1 MNKRQLL
8 RATALVASSLL
19 LAGTAS
25 AQDFPPK
32 KPVTLVVGFAAGG
45 AADAAARLIAKKLGE
60 NIGQTVVVDNKG
72 GAGGNIAHQFV
83 ANAAPDGTV
92 LLFGSVGP
100 LTIAPHLMKLTYDP
114 FKDLAAIS
122 GGVNF
127 PNVLVVHKAQGAKT
141 LAEFIQL
148 SKKKPGSV
156 EFASTGAGSASHLAG
171 ELFNQRAGIDM
182 THVPYKGGAPALQDL
197 LGERITSYFAAPPTA
212 MPHVE
217 SGKLIPLATTGLT
230 RPAYLPNI
238 PTVAES
244 GFPGFEALNWYAF
257 VAPGKTPAPLLDR
270 WNQEIVKVL
279 SQIGAAVRK
288 GTPKPD
294 ISTVAAL
301 TQTLLNAKSVA
312 YSASASG
319 VYLSTEMFAKLGV
332 QERLAVTGKKILS
345 ERVGAVVAR
354 GDAELGFQQVSE
366 LIYFK
371 ELDFIGTLPDE
382 VQQTIFFSAGLVEGA
397 AQPELARH
405 LLRFLTSPAVADI
418 VRATGLD
425 PVDQRAVQ
433 ASAAK
438 PQ

>member
-1 MNKRQLL
+1 MKKRTLIQ
-8 RATALVASSLL
+8 AAAAAIAFVAFCNPAL
-19 LAGTAS
+19 

-83 ANAAPDGTV
+83 ANAAPDGSV

-100 LTIAPHLMKLTYDP
+100 LTIAPHLMKLSYDP
-114 FKDLAAIS
+114 FKDLGPIS

-127 PNVLVVHKAQGAKT
+127 PNVLVVHKGTGVKT

-156 EFASTGAGSASHLAG
+156 DFASTGAGSASHLAG

-182 THVPYKGGAPALQDL
+182 VHVPYKGGAPALQDL
-197 LGERITSYFAAPPTA
+197 LGERIASYFAAPPTA

-257 VAPGKTPAPLLDR
+257 VAPGKTPVPMLDR
-270 WNQEIVKVL
+270 WNKEIVKVL
-279 SQIGAAVRK
+279 NDTDVKEALLKHGLTPQPTTRAAFAAFMKKESTQWAAIIKERK
-288 GTPKPD
+288 
-294 ISTVAAL
+294 L
-301 TQTLLNAKSVA
+301 T
-312 YSASASG
+312 
-319 VYLSTEMFAKLGV
+319 
-332 QERLAVTGKKILS
+332 
-345 ERVGAVVAR
+345 
-354 GDAELGFQQVSE
+354 
-366 LIYFK
+366 
-371 ELDFIGTLPDE
+371 
-382 VQQTIFFSAGLVEGA
+382 
-397 AQPELARH
+397 
-405 LLRFLTSPAVADI
+405 AD
-418 VRATGLD
+418 
-425 PVDQRAVQ
+425 
-433 ASAAK
+433 
-438 PQ
+438 